1 MQSASAN
8 TVLAVLI
15 FLNLLESDPERLA
28 KLRLAHLAP
37 LAQKANARTNCLV
50 NWIVC
55 RLPHV
60 PPPNQKA
67 RILCYGADDSGQQRE
82 VARLPKTAAGI
93 GRAGAAALNAMK
105 KPR

>member
-55 RLPHV
+55 RRAHV

-67 RILCYGADDSGQQRE
+67 RILRYGAEDSGQNRQA
-82 VARLPKTAAGI
+82 ARAAETAAV
-93 GRAGAAALNAMK
+93 LSW
-105 KPR
+105 PH